1 MPDDPATRF
10 VPSPN
15 NADPFKEMS
24 AVPPAEDVELLFDK
38 LINKFPFQE
47 RYLGCTNPFTGR
59 EIQSESEYRSLVR
72 ESAYIR
78 TLNQNTDAKSGK
90 GAEQQ
95 EQAKELERLKK
106 EVEILQKQCRN
117 EEELRM
123 RSKRIRHKTHAIY
136 WILIAVLLSAFVFVI
151 RAIRQKSFD
160 RGYNS
165 AKVYFQSQSK
175 DFIGN
180 TENESEVLQDSSAAA
195 SSDSESISEE
205 TVSTENLT
213 PGDTESVTEENSICY
228 IGNVKSHVFHRSDC
242 KNLPAEKNQIQFDS
256 REQAIEFGYTPC
268 GNCNP

>member
-1 MPDDPATRF
+1 MPDDPATRY

-95 EQAKELERLKK
+95 EQRPRAQADGEQRRQNSRVFLHH
-106 EVEILQKQCRN
+106 
-117 EEELRM
+117 M
-123 RSKRIRHKTHAIY
+123 RIFARFTGVRY
-136 WILIAVLLSAFVFVI
+136 AFYPVI
-151 RAIRQKSFD
+151 RQILAIFD
-160 RGYNS
+160 QEAAGDLR
-165 AKVYFQSQSK
+165 FR
-175 DFIGN
+175 
-180 TENESEVLQDSSAAA
+180 ESLF
-195 SSDSESISEE
+195 
-205 TVSTENLT
+205 NLT
-213 PGDTESVTEENSICY
+213 SLKP
-228 IGNVKSHVFHRSDC
+228 F
-242 KNLPAEKNQIQFDS
+242 
-256 REQAIEFGYTPC
+256 
-268 GNCNP
+268 